1 MIRDLVSL
9 RTFVTI
15 ASQGSFAKAADK
27 LGISRPLATKHVA
40 DLEKELG
47 AKLFNRTTRRL
58 SLTEAGR
65 TLSSTASTLFGLLE
79 GAEQDIRGATASPKG
94 TLRINAPMSFGVL
107 HLSDIVSEFLCIY
120 PDVDVELTLDDRTVN
135 VVEEGYDI
143 AIRIRRLED
152 STLLA
157 RHLGPAR
164 MIVCASPAYLDANG
178 APQSP
183 TDLEQH
189 QCLVYDYLARRGTWS
204 FDRNGET
211 ENVRVAG
218 RLRSNNGETLVKA
231 AVAGVGVALAPT
243 FIASDHLKS
252 GALIPLLC
260 DWKVLEPS
268 FYAVM
273 PPGRIDV
280 GKVRA
285 FVDHLV
291 SAVGNVPYWDRGLD
305 FLD

>member
-1 MIRDLVSL
+1 MIRDLISL
-9 RTFVTI
+9 KTFVTI

-40 DLEKELG
+40 ALEKELG
-47 AKLFNRTTRRL
+47 AKLFNRTTRQL

-65 TLSSTASTLFGLLE
+65 TLCSTASTMFGLLE
-79 GAEQDIRGATASPKG
+79 GAEQDIRGATSSPKG
-94 TLRINAPMSFGVL
+94 TLRLNAPMSFGTL
-107 HLSDIVSEFLCIY
+107 HLSEIVSDFLCMHPY
-120 PDVDVELTLDDRTVN
+120 VDVELTLDDRTIN

-143 AIRIRRLED
+143 AIRVGRLED
-152 STLLA
+152 STLVA

-164 MIVCASPAYLDANG
+164 MVVCASPSYLDVNG
-178 APQSP
+178 TPENPA
-183 TDLEQH
+183 DLERH
-189 QCLVYDYLARRGTWS
+189 QCLVYDYLARRSTWS
-204 FDRNGET
+204 FERYGQT
-211 ENVRVAG
+211 ENIRVSG
-218 RLRSNNGETLVKA
+218 RLRSNNGETLVQA
-231 AVAGVGVALAPT
+231 AVAGVGVVLAPT
-243 FIASDHLKS
+243 FIASEHLKS
-252 GALIPLLC
+252 GTLTPLLC

-291 SAVGNVPYWDRGLD
+291 GALGTVPYWDRDLD
-305 FLD
+305 F